1 MKKGLSLF
9 SLFLTF
15 SLLLTGCG
23 GGQAAP
29 QSPSSA
35 NRGSGGESASQT
47 SPLSNNAS
55 DSQTAPIPESEAS
68 TPQPEISPADAI
80 SLTTKIV
87 ELEPGLS
94 AVRYDGDYGFDGF
107 LEQGGASSDRE
118 VVQYL
123 AENLIGELG
132 LDFLGNI
139 FGCSTVTAN
148 SPDGGV
154 LFGRN
159 FDWNACEAMVVEAHP
174 ENGYASL
181 STVNM
186 DFITMGAAGM
196 MDAALK
202 LDQVR
207 TLAALYA
214 PLDGMN
220 EKGLVVSVNMI
231 QDNAS
236 ISQNTGKPGIT
247 TTTAVRLLLDKAA
260 AVEEALELLRQY
272 DFHASMGLVVHLALA
287 DSTGRSVVVEYVGN
301 EMSIVET
308 PVVTNFTT
316 VTDSAGRSV
325 SFEYEKNDLTRFTN
339 ADGDTLLYTYDGK
352 HNLLTVEDFN
362 GNVYLTNEYDS
373 KHRVTNQYIPDRG
386 QMTFTYDDANRT
398 NRYEDENGLFCE
410 ITMDDNNCVLS
421 QTTPDGTET
430 YEYDSLLRMTKKV
443 DCKGGVWQYTYWG
456 DSLEL
461 PASITYPDGHKETFE
476 YNDEQMTK
484 KVQRDGQV
492 FTYTYDEDRLTSETD
507 ANGGTRTYTYDDRG
521 YLKSSKN
528 DLGKVT
534 NYTCDDKGNVLTE
547 TDPLGHT
554 REYAYSGNRKTIY
567 HFHSLCNPQ

>member
-29 QSPSSA
+29 QSPASA
-35 NRGSGGESASQT
+35 NRGSGEQATSQT
-47 SPLSNNAS
+47 SPPSDNAF
-55 DSQTAPIPESEAS
+55 DNQTAPIPESEAS
-68 TPQPEISPADAI
+68 APRSETPPADAI
-80 SLTTKIV
+80 SLTTEIV

-107 LEQGGASSDRE
+107 LEKGGAASDRE

-132 LDFLGNI
+132 LDFLGNF
-139 FGCSTVTAN
+139 FGCSTITAN
-148 SPDGGV
+148 SPDGGI

-159 FDWNACEAMVVEAHP
+159 FDWNACEAMIVEAHP

-186 DFITMGAAGM
+186 DFITMGARGM

-202 LDQVR
+202 LNQVR

-220 EKGLVVSVNMI
+220 EKGLAVSVNMI

-260 AVEEALELLRQY
+260 TVDEALELLRQH

-287 DSTGRSVVVEYVGN
+287 DSTGRSVAVEYVGN
-301 EMSIVET
+301 EMSATET
-308 PVVTNFTT
+308 PVVTNFYLTPGEKYGIGT
-316 VTDSAGRSV
+316 SQSHTRYEILTGLLAEQDSFTPEGVRDALSSV
-325 SFEYEKNDLTRFTN
+325 SKGNFGEFESTEWSIVFDLTAKTARYYHREN
-339 ADGDTLLYTYDGK
+339 YD
-352 HNLLTVEDFN
+352 N
-362 GNVYLTNEYDS
+362 S
-373 KHRVTNQYIPDRG
+373 W
-386 QMTFTYDDANRT
+386 
-398 NRYEDENGLFCE
+398 LFA
-410 ITMDDNNCVLS
+410 L
-421 QTTPDGTET
+421 
-430 YEYDSLLRMTKKV
+430 
-443 DCKGGVWQYTYWG
+443 
-456 DSLEL
+456 
-461 PASITYPDGHKETFE
+461 
-476 YNDEQMTK
+476 
-484 KVQRDGQV
+484 
-492 FTYTYDEDRLTSETD
+492 
-507 ANGGTRTYTYDDRG
+507 
-521 YLKSSKN
+521 
-528 DLGKVT
+528 
-534 NYTCDDKGNVLTE
+534 
-547 TDPLGHT
+547 
-554 REYAYSGNRKTIY
+554 
-567 HFHSLCNPQ
+567 